1 MRKTVP
7 KSCWAGLQGE
17 GPGQHSMSTSG
28 RNKPVAASAG
38 VKARTAG
45 MVVREVELATPEPFK
60 YLNTQRPIHP
70 PMKTWA
76 TKHCPLL
83 LGSGENWWLVARKS
97 YQSSQTI
104 SSSSAYT
111 IFVPSRSALCF
122 TFYPYCLTWTSFLMF
137 LFLLSILPLTSLS
150 LQCPSLPLCLHMLY
164 FFITDLFHHYSL
176 QEKNPKP

>member
-60 YLNTQRPIHP
+60 YLNMQRPIHP
-70 PMKTWA
+70 PMKT
-76 TKHCPLL
+76 
-83 LGSGENWWLVARKS
+83 
-97 YQSSQTI
+97 
-104 SSSSAYT
+104 
-111 IFVPSRSALCF
+111 
-122 TFYPYCLTWTSFLMF
+122 
-137 LFLLSILPLTSLS
+137 
-150 LQCPSLPLCLHMLY
+150 
-164 FFITDLFHHYSL
+164 
-176 QEKNPKP
+176 